1 MNKKLGLILL
11 PLVPLSAI
19 GVVSLVN
26 RALPSAPP
34 VVECKPAT
42 TVEVVPVGPQPQ
54 PAPRPAPRPAPPH
67 TPTAD

>member
-26 RALPSAPP
+26 RALPSSPP
-34 VVECKPAT
+34 SVECKAAT
-42 TVEVVPVGPQPQ
+42 VHVEPV
-54 PAPRPAPRPAPPH
+54 APRPH
-67 TPTAD
+67 TPTAE